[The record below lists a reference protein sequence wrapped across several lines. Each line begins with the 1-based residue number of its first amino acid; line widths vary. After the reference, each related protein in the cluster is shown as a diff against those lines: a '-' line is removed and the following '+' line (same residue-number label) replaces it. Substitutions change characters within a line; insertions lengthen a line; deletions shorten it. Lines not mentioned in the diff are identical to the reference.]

1 MFESSINPMI
11 MSKSKIASLLFVG
24 ITMFMFSSCGK
35 SYKSS
40 ENSIPID
47 IYLSGPMGLSEEEIE
62 KNDSLAILLN
72 LIDGRMPQMNFHRL
86 DLGDSVFRD
95 TIEMG
100 FFNSLFE
107 EFIDVNDMKED
118 LMNKEFGDD
127 LKAFL
132 TAPKGNN
139 QIELDSKKTCLAINS
154 LLQCKDESQKAILE
168 KNLIE
173 NTKGNN
179 GRILISIYSSKLTQ
193 GNDSITAPNEVGLT
207 PTEKSKQKDPK
218 NNKDSDGDGVIDE
231 NDNCKDE
238 FGSKE
243 DGGCPGIGRLA
254 ISNGGAVSWSGATK
268 VLYLSIRYS
277 TARDKE
283 IIPTIKVEN
292 GDKIKIPGVQNTNDQ
307 QYYIIKYGR
316 SKGNLASE
324 ITVKCTN
331 FL

>member
-1 MFESSINPMI
+1 
-11 MSKSKIASLLFVG
+11 MSKLKSFTFLFFGISVLL
-24 ITMFMFSSCGK
+24 FSSCGK
-35 SYKSS
+35 SYTSS

-47 IYLSGPMGLSEEEIE
+47 IYLSGPMTLSEGEIG
-62 KNDSLAILLN
+62 KNDSLAILLS
-72 LIDGRMPQMNFHRL
+72 LIDGRMPQLNFHRL

-118 LMNKEFGDD
+118 LMNKEFGSD

-132 TAPKGNN
+132 TAPKGKN
-139 QIELDSKKTCLAINS
+139 QIELDSKKTCLNINS
-154 LLQCKDESQKAILE
+154 VLQYKDESQKAILE

-173 NTKGNN
+173 NSKGNN
-179 GRILISIYSSKLTQ
+179 GRILISFLPSIKVITE
-193 GNDSITAPNEVGLT
+193 NDSITPPNGGGSALVRESDSEG
-207 PTEKSKQKDPK
+207 PK
-218 NNKDSDGDGVIDE
+218 PSKDSDGDGVIDE

-238 FGSKE
+238 YGSKE
-243 DGGCPGIGRLA
+243 DGGCPGIGRLT
-254 ISNGGAVSWSGATK
+254 ISNGGAVSWSGTTK

-283 IIPTIKVEN
+283 IIPTKEVKK
-292 GDKIKIPGVQNTNDQ
+292 GDKIQIPGVQNTNDQ
-307 QYYIIKYGR
+307 QFYIIKYGR
-316 SKGNLASE
+316 SKGNLGSE